1 MSEIAQNS
9 ELISIIIPTLNEQ
22 DYIAKAIEELSLSDD
37 DYEILVVDGLSTDR
51 TREIVL
57 EIALGNPKV
66 RYIENPRRIQAAAIN
81 IGAHEAH
88 PLAKAFVQADAHC
101 GYPKDF
107 SRKIVAAMRENNA
120 TSAVVPMLTVGDE
133 TPFQTAVAL
142 AQNSKLG
149 NGGSAHRASGTQSGF
164 VDHGHHAAFDKAF
177 FLEHGGYDENFPIN
191 HDGEYDVRTGKA
203 GAKVWMAADCSIR
216 YFPRKTFKALA
227 KQYFRYGL
235 GRANTIFKHKARP
248 KLRQLAPVV
257 ITVAV
262 VGGAAFGQI
271 DSRFNLLPLG
281 YLALIGGY
289 AWRLVRLSAPTA
301 DLSSVSTKTAR
312 VALAFATMHL
322 TWGAGFLVNTVKLA
336 WSEFERR
343 VDEGNKAKSG
353 N

>member
-1 MSEIAQNS
+1 MSDAIQNS
-9 ELISIIIPTLNEQ
+9 ELISVIIPTLNEE
-22 DYIAKAIEELSLSDD
+22 DYIAKAIDELSLSDD

-51 TREIVL
+51 TKEIVL
-57 EIALGNPKV
+57 EIALANPKV

-81 IGAHEAH
+81 IGAREAH

-107 SRKIVAAMRENNA
+107 SRKIVLAMRENNA
-120 TSAVVPMLTVGDE
+120 TSAVVPMLTVGEE
-133 TPFQTAVAL
+133 TPFQAAVAL

-149 NGGSAHRASGTQSGF
+149 NGGSAHRASGTQSGC

-191 HDGEYDVRTGKA
+191 HDGEYDVRTAKA

-216 YFPRKTFKALA
+216 YFPRKTLKALA

-257 ITVAV
+257 ITTGV
-262 VGGAAFGQI
+262 VGGAVLGHW
-271 DSRFNLLPLG
+271 DGRFNLLPLG
-281 YLALIGGY
+281 YGVLIAAY
-289 AWRLVRLSAPTA
+289 SWKLVRASDPPSDTA
-301 DLSSVSTKTAR
+301 TTTLKVSR
-312 VALAFATMHL
+312 VTLAFATMHL
-322 TWGAGFLVNTVKLA
+322 AWGAGFLTKATSVFAQWVKA
-336 WSEFERR
+336 QINASR
-343 VDEGNKAKSG
+343 KS
-353 N
+353 

>member
-1 MSEIAQNS
+1 MSDAIQNS
-9 ELISIIIPTLNEQ
+9 ELISIIIPTLNEE
-22 DYIAKAIEELSLSDD
+22 DYIAKAIDELSLSDD
-37 DYEILVVDGLSTDR
+37 DYEILVVDGLSADR
-51 TREIVL
+51 TKEIVL
-57 EIALGNPKV
+57 EIALANPKV

-81 IGAHEAH
+81 IGAREAH

-120 TSAVVPMLTVGDE
+120 TSAVVPMLTVGEE

-164 VDHGHHAAFDKAF
+164 VDHGHHAAFDRGF
-177 FLEHGGYDENFPIN
+177 FLEHGGYDEDFPIN
-191 HDGEYDVRTGKA
+191 HDGEYDIRTGKS

-216 YFPRKTFKALA
+216 YFPRKTLKALA

-257 ITVAV
+257 ITSGV
-262 VGGAAFGQI
+262 VGGAVLGQG
-271 DSRFNLLPLG
+271 DGRFNLLPLG
-281 YLALIGGY
+281 YGALIVAY
-289 AWRLVRLSAPTA
+289 SWKLVRASEP
-301 DLSSVSTKTAR
+301 SSDFATTSLQVSR

-322 TWGAGFLVNTVKLA
+322 AWGAGFMTKATSVFAQWVKA
-336 WSEFERR
+336 QINASR
-343 VDEGNKAKSG
+343 KS
-353 N
+353 